1 MRKLGILTRITDFF
15 RTPIEWVQ
23 WAGDDLTSLCMT
35 EQERAA
41 YKIYAIEICVIKI
54 AQAITKCEFETY
66 SKGEFVR
73 KDMWYM
79 LNVSPNRNQ
88 NAAAFWEKV
97 VRNMVWNRD
106 GALIFSIDGKE
117 WIVADDFQMEE
128 RALADNIY
136 HSISANNL
144 QIKKT
149 FYEEDVIHITLGN
162 GRVRSIVEGVY
173 EDYGTLIGKNIHTYI
188 RSNSEKL
195 FVNIDSTFNQFRNI
209 VDENG
214 ESQYD
219 RIMQDVFNN
228 RLKTHFG
235 SGDSAVPVEQGL
247 KYEKAQVGSYQGV
260 GAIGSSTRDVTA
272 LWDDVI
278 NKTAAAFGIPLG
290 VIKGDLADIE
300 AVTDN
305 FIVYCIDPI
314 ALKVEQE
321 LCRKLYGKAVL
332 QGSKIKVKTNRVRG
346 TSAVRL
352 AAASE
357 ALARVG
363 AVNPNWIRRQLGEEE
378 IKEDWADEYLITKNY
393 SSVGES
399 DGKQSNGSQSNEKQD
414 GLNQSNEKQKEG
426 GD

>member
-1 MRKLGILTRITDFF
+1 MRKLGILTRISEFF
-15 RTPIEWVQ
+15 KAPIKRVPWN
-23 WAGDDLTSLCMT
+23 GDDLASICFST
-35 EQERAA
+35 QERMA
-41 YKIYAIEICVIKI
+41 YKVYAIELCALRI
-54 AQAITKCEFETY
+54 AQAVSKCEFETY
-66 SKGEFVR
+66 SKGSFVK
-73 KDMWYM
+73 KDMYYT
-79 LNVSPNRNQ
+79 LNFAPNRNQ
-88 NAAAFWEKV
+88 NAVTFWEKV
-97 VRNMVWNRD
+97 VRNMVWNKD
-106 GALIFSIDGKE
+106 GALIFSIDGKD
-117 WIVADDFQMEE
+117 WIVADYFQIEE

-136 HSISANNL
+136 HGISANNL

-149 FYEEDVIHITLGN
+149 FYEGEVIRLKLGN
-162 GRVRSIVEGVY
+162 GRVRSIIDGVY
-173 EDYGTLIGKNIHTYI
+173 EDYGELIGKNIHTYM

-195 FVNIDSTFNQFRNI
+195 FVNIDSTFNQFRNV

-214 ESQYD
+214 ENQYD
-219 RIMQDVFNN
+219 KIMQDVFNN

-247 KYEKAQVGSYQGV
+247 KYEKAQTGSYQGV

-272 LWDDVI
+272 LWDDII

-305 FIVYCIDPI
+305 FVVYCIDPL
-314 ALKVEQE
+314 ALKIEQE
-321 LCRKLYGKAVL
+321 LCRKLYGKSAL
-332 QGSKIKVKTNRVRG
+332 EGSKVKVRTNRVRG
-346 TSAVRL
+346 TNAVRL

-378 IKEDWADEYLITKNY
+378 IKEDWANEYLITKNY
-393 SSVGES
+393 SSAKDTKGS
-399 DGKQSNGSQSNEKQD
+399 GNTGTAGNTGKQ
-414 GLNQSNEKQKEG
+414 LNDKKQKG